1 VSSKIAW
8 LAALLCT
15 AGCVSNHPDHFF
27 VLEPVPRTE
36 GASSASFATQA
47 SLRVTLPSLVDRNEW
62 VLRNGTGVT
71 VLEHERWAAPLADQ
85 VTTVLG
91 QDLEQ
96 RRPDLLVT
104 SRQVGQPGVPTI
116 AVSVDIVELSL
127 GAGDAISL
135 EARWQV
141 ARTAEGRVASGR
153 DTFRQTASGD
163 SYPAKAR
170 ALSACIAQ
178 MAERLIQEFPPPSAR
193 QP

>member
-1 VSSKIAW
+1 VSGKIGW
-8 LAALLCT
+8 LAALLFT
-15 AGCVSNHPDHFF
+15 AGCVSNHPDHFYT
-27 VLEPVPRTE
+27 LDPVPRTE
-36 GASSASFATQA
+36 GVPRASFATQI

-71 VLEHERWAAPLADQ
+71 VLEHERRAAPLADQ

-91 QDLEQ
+91 QDFEQ
-96 RRPDLLVT
+96 RRPELLIT
-104 SRQVGQPGVPTI
+104 SRQVAPPGVPLI

-127 GAGDAISL
+127 GAGDAVTL

-141 ARTAEGRVASGR
+141 VRTTEGRVASGR

-163 SYPAKAR
+163 TYPAKAR

-178 MAERLIQEFPPPSAR
+178 MAERLIQEFPPSSAG